1 MRTSTAFM
9 PVRTEAAHLQVD
21 VSRWP
26 VVQLT
31 CVGRASDHQ
40 WAGHLREIEEKVLAR
55 REPFVHVIDQ
65 TRGELPDPVQ
75 RSLIVRHQLRMEP
88 RYRAYCRGEVYVA
101 TPEMQQVMCT
111 VFSQAK
117 PPYPYTFVESLDEA
131 ARWAE
136 TRLG

>member
-1 MRTSTAFM
+1 M

-26 VVQLT
+26 VVQLK
-31 CVGRASDHQ
+31 CVGRPSDHQ
-40 WAGHLREIEEKVLAR
+40 WAGHLREIEEKVLSR

-88 RYRAYCRGEVYVA
+88 HYRAYCRGEVYVT
-101 TPEMQQVMCT
+101 TPEMQRLMCT
-111 VFSQAK
+111 VFSQAR
-117 PPYPYTFVESLDEA
+117 PPYPYAFVENLDEA
-131 ARWAE
+131 ARWVE
-136 TRLG
+136 VRLT